1 MAEIIC
7 DTSPLQYLHQL
18 RHLDILPS
26 LASRVLVPTA
36 VVEELGEGLRL
47 GLDLPHVHALDWV
60 EVVSPGSV
68 PTLPLA
74 TELGPGELQVLA
86 LALEHRDAVVVL
98 DDRVARNVARTLDLK
113 MTGTLGLLL
122 DAKRLGRIERVEPL
136 MDDLESLG
144 FHLADHTRAA
154 VLILAGEPEPPK
166 RKHL

>member
-26 LASRVLVPTA
+26 LAARVLVPTA

-47 GLDLPHVHALDWV
+47 GLDLPDVHALDWA
-60 EVVSPGSV
+60 EVVSPGSA
-68 PTLPLA
+68 PTLPLV
-74 TELGPGELQVLA
+74 TDLGPGELEVMA

-122 DAKRLGRIERVEPL
+122 DVKRLGRIERVEPL
-136 MDDLESLG
+136 MNELESLG
-144 FHLADHTRAA
+144 FRLADHTRAA
-154 VLILAGEPEPPK
+154 VLILAGELEPPK